1 MGKGMTTW
9 PKTIGSDLVV
19 RPKAIEK
26 NIYDT
31 SRVF

>member
-1 MGKGMTTW
+1 MGEGMTTW

-19 RPKAIEK
+19 RLKAIEK